1 MSFSDW
7 SSVNLEGVRYLRI
20 LFCHGL
26 WSHPGGSKH
35 QYMESE
41 LGWEVNSLEMRQNG
55 WNLSSQVRTVQEAIN
70 ANRSYDVLMGSSFGG
85 LAIANAVQG
94 LSEDLRLVLL
104 APAFGVYDT
113 LAKQIGDAELD
124 AWKKDGHKT
133 FLPPGWEEEVRI
145 RWSFMEDA
153 SEASWPKLTHR
164 TVILH
169 GTNDDVVPI
178 ENSRA
183 AMRSSPIMELVEV
196 DDGHRLAES
205 LEFLQDV
212 VAMVLD

>member
-1 MSFSDW
+1 
-7 SSVNLEGVRYLRI
+7 
-20 LFCHGL
+20 
-26 WSHPGGSKH
+26 
-35 QYMESE
+35 ME
-41 LGWEVNSLEMRQNG
+41 LVL
-55 WNLSSQVRTVQEAIN
+55 QVRTVQEAIN
-70 ANRSYDVLMGSSFGG
+70 ADRSYDVLMGSSFGG

-104 APAFGVYDT
+104 APAFGFYDT
-113 LAKQIGDAELD
+113 FAKQIGDAELD